1 MTDKTTQEPVLYQRW
16 YQGVWFKVNPGD
28 VEKLESDGWSIRRL
42 YAEPPAPVAVALL
55 SEAREWLGDGKYSD
69 GLSRELWTPAY
80 AALIDKIDGH
90 LDKVKELNQ

>member
-42 YAEPPAPVAVALL
+42 YADQPAPVAVVLPEREHDKAYRNGLMQGYNLALNG
-55 SEAREWLGDGKYSD
+55 SEQEYQDAVARYSKN
-69 GLSRELWTPAY
+69 E
-80 AALIDKIDGH
+80 
-90 LDKVKELNQ
+90 E